1 MYRFELH
8 QIINDLD
15 SYIRNA
21 SKYWAKNSKEETII
35 KQTLIDA
42 FYMLKVCSVL
52 SHPVVP
58 TGCEKICEYL
68 NVDKDKFFSWDNIFS
83 SIYDLVDDKQN
94 HQLKQLKE
102 KEDFFVKHPSQ
113 FKNE

>member
-21 SKYWAKNSKEETII
+21 SKFWSKNSNNEENI

-42 FYMLKVCSVL
+42 FYMVRVATVL
-52 SHPVVP
+52 SHPIVP
-58 TGCEKICEYL
+58 DGTEKTVEYL
-68 NVDKDKFFSWDNIFS
+68 NMDKDSFFSWDNIFKD
-83 SIYDLVDDKQN
+83 IYELLDDKQN
-94 HQLKQLKE
+94 HQLKELKE
-102 KEDFFVKHPSQ
+102 KEDFYYKHPSQ
-113 FKNE
+113 FK

>member
-21 SKYWAKNSKEETII
+21 SKFWSKNSSNEETI
-35 KQTLIDA
+35 KQSLIDA
-42 FYMLKVCSVL
+42 FYMIRVATVL

-58 TGCEKICEYL
+58 EGTEKTVDYL
-68 NVDKDKFFSWDNIFS
+68 NIDKDKFFSWDNIFKD
-83 SIYDLVDDKQN
+83 IYELVDDKEN
-94 HQLKQLKE
+94 HKLKELKE
-102 KEDFFVKHPSQ
+102 KEDFYYKHPSQ
-113 FKNE
+113 FK